1 LDAVNTPLQPKLVL
15 SMNAIPGLTADNQ
28 SSSLSAEPVN
38 VIHRLDPRVRVLMS
52 TVFAVIVVLGQD
64 ITMLTAALAMAVVLA
79 VSARLSL
86 AITLRRMLAMELFI
100 IAMLLTLPFTLP
112 GEPLFQWGPLTA
124 SEEGVLQ
131 ALIIVLKANAV
142 ILVVLTLV
150 GTLEVTTL
158 GHALHHLR
166 IPAKLVHL
174 LLFTVRYISVLQR
187 EYQRLRLA
195 MVARAFVPRS
205 NWHTWRSYGYLI
217 GMLLVRSLERSERVH
232 TAMLCRGFHGHYY
245 LWHHFTM
252 TRLDWFFMVGFMG
265 CSLALLG
272 IEIV

>member
-1 LDAVNTPLQPKLVL
+1 
-15 SMNAIPGLTADNQ
+15 MNAIPGLIAANQ
-28 SSSLSAEPVN
+28 SASVSAEPVSL
-38 VIHRLDPRVRVLMS
+38 IHRLDPRVRVLVS
-52 TVFAVIVVLGQD
+52 TVFALIVVLGQD
-64 ITMLTAALAMAVVLA
+64 ISMLMTALAMAMVLT
-79 VSARLSL
+79 VSAQLSL

-100 IAMLLTLPFTLP
+100 VATLLTLPFTLP

-124 SEEGVLQ
+124 SEEGVRR
-131 ALIIVLKANAV
+131 ALVIVLKANAV
-142 ILVVLTLV
+142 ILVLLTLL

-195 MVARAFVPRS
+195 MTARAFVPRS

-217 GMLLVRSLERSERVH
+217 GMLLVRSLERSERIQS
-232 TAMLCRGFHGHYY
+232 AMLCRGFHGHYY
-245 LWHHFTM
+245 LLNHFNM
-252 TRLDWFFMVGFMG
+252 TRWDWFFALGFMG
-265 CSLALLG
+265 CSLVLIG

>member
-1 LDAVNTPLQPKLVL
+1 
-15 SMNAIPGLTADNQ
+15 MNAIPGFIAGNQ
-28 SSSLSAEPVN
+28 NSAISAEPASI
-38 VIHRLDPRVRVLMS
+38 IHRLDPRVRVLMS
-52 TVFAVIVVLGQD
+52 SVFAVIVVLGQD
-64 ITMLTAALAMAVVLA
+64 MAMLTAALTMALVLA
-79 VSARLSL
+79 VSAQLSL
-86 AITLRRMLAMELFI
+86 TVTLRRMVAMELFI
-100 IAMLLTLPFTLP
+100 VAMLLTLPFTLP

-124 SEEGVLQ
+124 SEEGVLR

-166 IPAKLVHL
+166 IPVKLVHL

-195 MVARAFVPRS
+195 MTARAFVPRS

-217 GMLLVRSLERSERVH
+217 GMLLVCSLERSERIQA
-232 TAMLCRGFHGHYY
+232 AMLCRGFHGHYY
-245 LWHHFTM
+245 LLDHFAM
-252 TRLDWFFMVGFMG
+252 TRLDWFFMLGFMG
-265 CSLALLG
+265 CSLALIG
-272 IEIV
+272 IEIA

>member
-1 LDAVNTPLQPKLVL
+1 
-15 SMNAIPGLTADNQ
+15 MNAIPGLTTDNQ

-38 VIHRLDPRVRVLMS
+38 IVHRLDPRVRVLMS
-52 TVFAVIVVLGQD
+52 TVFATIVVLGQD
-64 ITMLTAALAMAVVLA
+64 IDMLVAALAMALVLA
-79 VSARLSL
+79 VSAQL
-86 AITLRRMLAMELFI
+86 AITVTLRRMLAMELFI

-124 SEEGVLQ
+124 SEEGMLK
-131 ALIIVLKANAV
+131 ALVIVLKANAV
-142 ILVVLTLV
+142 ILTVLTLI

-195 MVARAFVPRS
+195 MTARAFVPRS

-217 GMLLVRSLERSERVH
+217 GMLLVRSLERSERIQA
-232 TAMLCRGFHGHYY
+232 AMLCRGFHGHYY
-245 LWHHFTM
+245 LLDHFTM
-252 TRLDWFFMVGFMG
+252 TRLDWFFVLGFMG
-265 CSLALLG
+265 CSLVLMG
-272 IEIV
+272 IEIA